1 MKKKSIIEFLIVL
14 TVGVGST
21 LIFINQRKAS
31 YKAKI
36 ESGDFAI
43 GTFIQFGVN
52 LVGYSHYY
60 KYYYRN
66 KYGKKV
72 FYVDSGRMPDD
83 KLKNE
88 IKKGNQFF
96 VIYNNDGASIFFD
109 KPIKDS
115 IDFKRYVKEFEEM
128 RKQKAKE

>member
-60 KYYYRN
+60 KYYYHSKQR
-66 KYGKKV
+66 GKI

-83 KLKNE
+83 KLKNK
-88 IKKGNQFF
+88 IKKGDQFF
-96 VIYNNDGASIFFD
+96 VIYNDDGASIFFD

>member
-1 MKKKSIIEFLIVL
+1 MKKKSVIEFLIVAII
-14 TVGVGST
+14 ST
-21 LIFINQRKAS
+21 SIILVSDKAS
-31 YKAKI
+31 KDIKKTI
-36 ESGDFAI
+36 LESGDFAI
-43 GTFIQFGVN
+43 GTFIKSGVH
-52 LVGYSHYY
+52 LVNYGHYY

-88 IKKGNQFF
+88 IKKGDHFF

-109 KPIKDS
+109 EPIKDS
-115 IDFKRYVKEFEEM
+115 ADFKRYVKEIEQM
-128 RKQKAKE
+128 RKE